1 MIACPN
7 CGWSN
12 EEGSRF
18 CEHCGA
24 DLRSLAQ
31 PSPPQAV
38 TGPTPVQPS
47 PGPGAPP
54 PPVAPAPPPQRPLGP
69 SEIPPTSPEWRMSPL
84 PPEELPP
91 KRRRTW
97 LWIVLGLF
105 IALILCCVGTAT
117 WLEFTESGRNFQT
130 AVVREATE
138 QAGQQTGQ

>member
-18 CEHCGA
+18 CENCGA

-31 PSPPQAV
+31 PSPPQGVAE
-38 TGPTPVQPS
+38 PTPAQPNL
-47 PGPGAPP
+47 GPAVPP
-54 PPVAPAPPPQRPLGP
+54 PPVTPAPPPQRPFGP

-97 LWIVLGLF
+97 LWVLLGLV
-105 IALILCCVGTAT
+105 IALIVCCAGTAT

-138 QAGQQTGQ
+138 QAGQQSGQ

>member
-18 CEHCGA
+18 CENCGA

-31 PSPPQAV
+31 PSPPQ
-38 TGPTPVQPS
+38 PVAAPPSSQPS
-47 PGPGAPP
+47 PPPAAPP
-54 PPVAPAPPPQRPLGP
+54 PSVPPAPPQRPVGP

-84 PPEELPP
+84 PPEEVPP

-97 LWIVLGLF
+97 LWVLLGLVV
-105 IALILCCVGTAT
+105 ALILCCVGFAT
-117 WLEFTESGRNFQT
+117 WLEFTESGKNFQT

-138 QAGQQTGQ
+138 QAGQQSGQ